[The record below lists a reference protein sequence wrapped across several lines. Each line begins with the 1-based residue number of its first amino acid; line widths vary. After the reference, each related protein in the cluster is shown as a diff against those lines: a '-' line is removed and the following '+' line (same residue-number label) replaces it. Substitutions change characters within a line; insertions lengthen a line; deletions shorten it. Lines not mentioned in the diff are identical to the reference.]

1 LVVLDEKSKKCI
13 LDLEALRGVHYAIKS
28 ERALSTAEKNALWQE
43 IVAALNRRQCVP
55 TEIGDELIKGEWVI
69 S

>member
-1 LVVLDEKSKKCI
+1 MVVLDEKSKKCI
-13 LDLEALRGVHYAIKS
+13 LDLEALRGVHAAVRL
-28 ERALSTAEKNALWQE
+28 ERGLSTAEKNALWQE

-55 TEIGDELIKGEWVI
+55 TEMGDELIKGDWVI